1 MPNYWIHN
9 KSNLR
14 KIGHPEAIQ
23 TNQRRARKIH
33 RNSLIRLH
41 PQEIQL
47 KKVSYQKTMMQRME
61 TQHKTINS
69 LPNKPQNLMIAK
81 DQKIL
86 QGSQVNRTLIKKIQ
100 VQLVAKRLL
109 IPGI

>member
-1 MPNYWIHN
+1 
-9 KSNLR
+9 
-14 KIGHPEAIQ
+14 
-23 TNQRRARKIH
+23 
-33 RNSLIRLH
+33 
-41 PQEIQL
+41 
-47 KKVSYQKTMMQRME
+47 MMQRMG

-69 LPNKPQNLMIAK
+69 LLNKPQNLMIAK

-109 IPGI
+109 IPRI